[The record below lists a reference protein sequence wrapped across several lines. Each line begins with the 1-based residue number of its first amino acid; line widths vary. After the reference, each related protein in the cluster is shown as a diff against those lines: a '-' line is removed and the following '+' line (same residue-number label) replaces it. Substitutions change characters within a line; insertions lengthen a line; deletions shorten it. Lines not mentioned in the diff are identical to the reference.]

1 VRRVSLL
8 ERRVTFALKIVL
20 LIAVSAIV
28 LAGIGDFIGRIQ
40 SVAIVLIGAVFFT
53 YLIYPIVR
61 RLHQRLPLIWSI
73 LIVYLG
79 IALVVGFAIS
89 VVAPLIANEV
99 QAFVKQYPRII
110 SDAKALAYDP
120 NNRLVTWLPQ
130 SARDYLASIPS
141 ELGMLGQRYAAQAAS
156 QALGLVL
163 SAVGI
168 VATIV
173 VIPVISIYLMIE
185 VPDLKS
191 ALIEFIPPTARPK
204 TLAIIRD
211 LDSVLGGF
219 IRGQLLV
226 GAVIGT
232 AITLMLLVTHVRY
245 AVLIGVAAGVLD
257 IIPYVG
263 AVVAFIPATTIA
275 YFTDGW
281 QHALLVAGLFVLI
294 FQLEGH
300 FISPRIVSESVGLTP
315 LAVIIAVLIGAE
327 LGGIGGMFIA
337 VPIAAALRVF
347 ILHAKPDYAAIAAS
361 ATTDLD
367 SEERAPREKRVHPA
381 HR

>member
-1 VRRVSLL
+1 VLSDVGAFLARIKS
-8 ERRVTFALKIVL
+8 VTIILV
-20 LIAVSAIV
+20 
-28 LAGIGDFIGRIQ
+28 
-40 SVAIVLIGAVFFT
+40 GAVFFT

-61 RLHQRLPLIWSI
+61 RLHRRFPLIWSI
-73 LIVYLG
+73 AIVYLG
-79 IALVVGFAIS
+79 IALVVGFAVA
-89 VVAPLIANEV
+89 VVAPVIAGEV

-110 SDAKALAYDP
+110 ADAQALVGDP

-130 SARDYLASIPS
+130 PARDYLTSIPS
-141 ELGMLGQRYAAQAAS
+141 ELGALAERYAAQGAS

-173 VIPVISIYLMIE
+173 VIPIISIYLMIE
-185 VPDLKS
+185 IPDLKG
-191 ALIEFIPPTARPK
+191 ALVEFLPPAARRE
-204 TLAIIRD
+204 TLAIIND
-211 LDSVLGGF
+211 LDGVLGGF

-232 AITLMLLVTHVRY
+232 LITIMLLLTHVKY

-263 AVVAFIPATTIA
+263 AVVAFVPATSIA

-281 QHALLVAGLFVLI
+281 QHALLVAALFVAI

-315 LAVIIAVLIGAE
+315 LGVIVAVLIGAE

-337 VPIAAALRVF
+337 VPIAATLRVL
-347 ILHAKPDYAAIAAS
+347 ILHAKPKYDAARTS
-361 ATTDLD
+361 
-367 SEERAPREKRVHPA
+367 
-381 HR
+381 